1 MIKRLTKGV
10 VSDNL
15 DNFMVYYHKV
25 LSIHL
30 NNRLVHIFTTR
41 VILVLDRR
49 QSTPYLHSFLPL
61 LRANWLKFNQA
72 CEYIIIIF
80 CQQDC
85 WHLTCGMAL
94 AGTINDSSSCISI
107 AL

>member
-25 LSIHL
+25 LIIHL

-41 VILVLDRR
+41 VILVLDSRHH
-49 QSTPYLHSFLPL
+49 SHPYLQSFLPL

-80 CQQDC
+80 C
-85 WHLTCGMAL
+85 
-94 AGTINDSSSCISI
+94 
-107 AL
+107 